1 MPRLLMALLAGATL
15 LMGASA
21 CSAQTS
27 RAQTASASATGDAA
41 FGARVRTYLLA
52 HPEVLAEA
60 MQKLQD
66 KETAQAAAAARSS
79 ILTHR
84 AALDHDPR
92 DPVEGNP
99 HGSATLVEFFDYRCP
114 YCRVAAP
121 ELPAFLKLHPDVRL
135 VMKEFPILSE
145 QSETAARYALAAAA
159 QGKYWPV
166 HQGLM
171 KLAQLNDAAIQG
183 VLRENGVDMT
193 RARTDAD
200 SPAIRRQIEDV
211 HALAVALGING
222 TPTFIVGDTLSAGW
236 LPQELGAALQR
247 R

>member
-1 MPRLLMALLAGATL
+1 MHRLITALFAGATL
-15 LMGASA
+15 LMGASG

-27 RAQTASASATGDAA
+27 KAQAVAASAPGDAA
-41 FGARVRTYLLA
+41 FGARVRAYLLA
-52 HPEVLAEA
+52 HPEVIAEA
-60 MQKLQD
+60 LQTLQE
-66 KETAQAAAAARSS
+66 KETAQAAADARAS

-84 AALDHDPR
+84 AALDRDPR

-99 HGSATLVEFFDYRCP
+99 NGSKTMVEFFDYRCP

-145 QSETAARYALAAAA
+145 QSETAARYALAAGK

-171 KLAQLNDAAIQG
+171 KLPQLTDAAIQD
-183 VLRENGVDMT
+183 VLKENGVDLA
-193 RARTDAD
+193 RAKTDAD
-200 SPAIRRQIEDV
+200 SPAVRRQIEDV
-211 HALAVALGING
+211 HALATALAING

-236 LPQELGAALQR
+236 LPQELGAALKR
-247 R
+247 K

>member
-1 MPRLLMALLAGATL
+1 MPRFLAALLAGAAL
-15 LMGASA
+15 LVSA
-21 CSAQTS
+21 AGCSAQTS
-27 RAQTASASATGDAA
+27 SAHAPPEDAA

-52 HPEVLAEA
+52 HPEVIAEA
-60 MQKLQD
+60 MVKLQD
-66 KETAQAAAAARSS
+66 QQTAQAAADARAA

-92 DPVEGNP
+92 DPVAGNP
-99 HGSATLVEFFDYRCP
+99 AGAKTMVEFFDYRCP

-121 ELPAFLKLHPDVRL
+121 ELPAFLKAHPDVRL
-135 VMKEFPILSE
+135 VLKEFPILSE
-145 QSETAARYALAAAA
+145 QSETAARYALAAAR

-171 KLAQLNDAAIQG
+171 KLPQLTDATIQD
-183 VLRENGVDMT
+183 VLKANGVDLA
-193 RARTDAD
+193 RAKVDAD

-211 HALAVALGING
+211 HALAMALGING

-236 LPQELGAALQR
+236 LPQELNAALKR
-247 R
+247 K